1 GWDDVSFHGSSQIP
15 TPNLDALA
23 ADGITL
29 HNYYVQPMCT
39 PSRAA
44 LMTGLYPIR
53 TGMQHWVIRSPE
65 PWGLPLE
72 LKLMPE
78 HLKDLGYSTH
88 LVGKWHL
95 GYFKKEYTPTY
106 RGFDSFY
113 GYYNGYIDYYSH

>member
-1 GWDDVSFHGSSQIP
+1 MPPHIVFILADDLGWDDVSFHGSSQIP

-53 TGMQHWVIRSPE
+53 TG
-65 PWGLPLE
+65 
-72 LKLMPE
+72 
-78 HLKDLGYSTH
+78 
-88 LVGKWHL
+88 
-95 GYFKKEYTPTY
+95 KK
-106 RGFDSFY
+106 RAA
-113 GYYNGYIDYYSH
+113 HQ